1 MPLNLEEQF
10 GATDAMTQF
19 ARLAAL
25 DQVWTDYLERAERPI
40 PQRDLQI
47 LERLTDDMDQ
57 LLREAPD
64 HAGYL
69 DHLAAKHPEELEE
82 EYGRVL
88 ESDEL
93 TESQKERLR
102 ATVERRDGIVEYAR
116 SGANA
121 VLNEAPAEREA
132 LAAKMNTIRSG
143 GFAPGDLSAKFLC
156 DLASV
161 CIATSLLTAA
171 PPMNMVGVGVGIAI
185 IVGVYVRGDE
195 C

>member
-10 GATDAMTQF
+10 WATSAMTQF
-19 ARLAAL
+19 VRLGAL

-40 PQRDLQI
+40 PERDLQI
-47 LERLTDDMDQ
+47 LERLTDEMDQ
-57 LLREAPD
+57 LLQEAPD
-64 HAGYL
+64 RAGYL
-69 DHLAAKHPEELEE
+69 DYLVTEHAEELEE

-93 TESQKERLR
+93 TESEKERLR
-102 ATVERRDGIVEYAR
+102 ATVERRGGIVEYGR

-121 VLNEAPAEREA
+121 ILNEATAESEV

-143 GFAPGDLSAKFLC
+143 GFAPGDLSTQFVC
-156 DLASV
+156 NLATG
-161 CIATSLLTAA
+161 CILGGLFAP
-171 PPMNMVGVGVGIAI
+171 PPMNIFGVGAGIILI
-185 IVGVYVRGDE
+185 IGIEARGDE

>member
-1 MPLNLEEQF
+1 MSLNLEEQF

-47 LERLTDDMDQ
+47 LERLTDEMDR
-57 LLREAPD
+57 LLQEAPD
-64 HAGYL
+64 RAGYL
-69 DHLAAKHPEELEE
+69 EYLVREHTEELEE

-88 ESDEL
+88 KSDKL
-93 TESQKERLR
+93 TESEKERLR
-102 ATVERRDGIVEYAR
+102 ATVERRDDIVKYAR
-116 SGANA
+116 SGANV

-143 GFAPGDLSAKFLC
+143 DFAPGDLSAGFIC
-156 DLASV
+156 GLAAT
-161 CIATSLLTAA
+161 CIGSSLIVP
-171 PPMNMVGVGVGIAI
+171 PPMNLFGVGAGVVMIAA
-185 IVGVYVRGDE
+185 VYARGEE